1 MTEGAAPLRL
11 HAATV
16 RPEWVDYNGHMSEAY
31 YVLIFGHATD
41 AFLDHIGMDQAV
53 RERTATSVYTV
64 EAHINYLREVKAGER
79 VAVETQV
86 LKHDA
91 KRVHLHHRMLREG
104 GDDPAPVATTELML
118 LHVDKTALRACPFRP
133 EPLARVAAIAA
144 DHARLPR
151 PEHIGRVIGI
161 P

>member
-1 MTEGAAPLRL
+1 MPEKAAPLAL

-31 YVLIFGHATD
+31 YVLVFGHATD

-53 RERTATSVYTV
+53 REETATSVYTL
-64 EAHINYLREVKAGER
+64 EAHINYLREAKTGEQLR
-79 VAVETQV
+79 IETQL

-91 KRVHLHHRMLREG
+91 KRVHLYHAMVRES
-104 GDDPAPVATTELML
+104 DSALLAATELML
-118 LHVDKTALRACPFRP
+118 LHVDMTALRGSPFRP
-133 EPLARVAAIAA
+133 EALARIEDVAAA
-144 DHARLPR
+144 HARLPR
-151 PEHIGRVIGI
+151 PEHVGRVIGI